1 VFVLRFFFFTFIISS
16 LAFVCHEQGSTCIG
30 FAPQHQ
36 VIVTGGRKG
45 DICIFD
51 VRGGSGSIKHRY
63 LGHDSCLKCMTI
75 DPHEQFY
82 CTGAADGDIKVNLR
96 ALHSRCH
103 RGENNIFNP
112 AVIFLFRFGIY
123 PPISWCTHSPPNTL
137 VLVSS
142 STSVRASRSYKWTRR
157 PGCSRVEQTV
167 RWKSDSCR
175 TGIINNGFWFEWLDL
190 LQP

>member
-1 VFVLRFFFFTFIISS
+1 MFVCFAIFLFLIPS

-82 CTGAADGDIKVNLR
+82 CTGAADGDIKVLSAR
-96 ALHSRCH
+96 HTCCCH
-103 RGENNIFNP
+103 CVVTGEH
-112 AVIFLFRFGIY
+112 IFLTVYFSDLEFVH
-123 PPISWCTHSPPNTL
+123 P
-137 VLVSS
+137 
-142 STSVRASRSYKWTRR
+142 SVDVHIPRRTRS
-157 PGCSRVEQTV
+157 
-167 RWKSDSCR
+167 
-175 TGIINNGFWFEWLDL
+175 F
-190 LQP
+190 

>member
-1 VFVLRFFFFTFIISS
+1 
-16 LAFVCHEQGSTCIG
+16 VCHEQGSTCIG

-82 CTGAADGDIKVNLR
+82 CTGAADGDIKVN
-96 ALHSRCH
+96 ALTALL
-103 RGENNIFNP
+103 
-112 AVIFLFRFGIY
+112 AVVAG
-123 PPISWCTHSPPNTL
+123 
-137 VLVSS
+137 
-142 STSVRASRSYKWTRR
+142 
-157 PGCSRVEQTV
+157 
-167 RWKSDSCR
+167 
-175 TGIINNGFWFEWLDL
+175 
-190 LQP
+190 

>member
-1 VFVLRFFFFTFIISS
+1 MLVMNINKINSLQLFIFIF

-82 CTGAADGDIKVNLR
+82 CTGAADGDVKVYF
-96 ALHSRCH
+96 AC
-103 RGENNIFNP
+103 
-112 AVIFLFRFGIY
+112 
-123 PPISWCTHSPPNTL
+123 
-137 VLVSS
+137 
-142 STSVRASRSYKWTRR
+142 
-157 PGCSRVEQTV
+157 
-167 RWKSDSCR
+167 
-175 TGIINNGFWFEWLDL
+175 
-190 LQP
+190 

>member
-1 VFVLRFFFFTFIISS
+1 MFVLQLFLLLS

-82 CTGAADGDIKVNLR
+82 CTGAADGDIKVNSR
-96 ALHSRCH
+96 ALH
-103 RGENNIFNP
+103 P
-112 AVIFLFRFGIY
+112 L
-123 PPISWCTHSPPNTL
+123 
-137 VLVSS
+137 SS
-142 STSVRASRSYKWTRR
+142 QRKMFIIVFFSDLEFIHPSVDVHIPRRTRS
-157 PGCSRVEQTV
+157 
-167 RWKSDSCR
+167 
-175 TGIINNGFWFEWLDL
+175 F
-190 LQP
+190 

>member
-1 VFVLRFFFFTFIISS
+1 M
-16 LAFVCHEQGSTCIG
+16 CHEQGSTCIG

-82 CTGAADGDIKVNLR
+82 CTGAADGDIKVSCVFSVYYHINIGTVNDETHVFQIWNLSTHQ
-96 ALHSRCH
+96 LMYT
-103 RGENNIFNP
+103 FP
-112 AVIFLFRFGIY
+112 AEHARSSFFKHIGQGVTQLQVDSSARLFSCGADG
-123 PPISWCTHSPPNTL
+123 SMK
-137 VLVSS
+137 
-142 STSVRASRSYKWTRR
+142 VRQLPDRYH
-157 PGCSRVEQTV
+157 
-167 RWKSDSCR
+167 
-175 TGIINNGFWFEWLDL
+175 
-190 LQP
+190 

>member
-1 VFVLRFFFFTFIISS
+1 MYFC

-30 FAPQHQ
+30 YAPQHQ

-82 CTGAADGDIKVNLR
+82 CTGAADGDIKVNI
-96 ALHSRCH
+96 AH
-103 RGENNIFNP
+103 IFF
-112 AVIFLFRFGIY
+112 IIQHIIMSLFFRFGIY
-123 PPISWCTHSPPNTL
+123 LLIS
-137 VLVSS
+137 
-142 STSVRASRSYKWTRR
+142 
-157 PGCSRVEQTV
+157 
-167 RWKSDSCR
+167 
-175 TGIINNGFWFEWLDL
+175 
-190 LQP
+190 

>member
-1 VFVLRFFFFTFIISS
+1 M
-16 LAFVCHEQGSTCIG
+16 CHEQGSTCIG

-82 CTGAADGDIKVNLR
+82 CTGAADGDIKVSYTAVQPCTRPAALNNYLNL
-96 ALHSRCH
+96 
-103 RGENNIFNP
+103 NILP
-112 AVIFLFRFGIY
+112 
-123 PPISWCTHSPPNTL
+123 
-137 VLVSS
+137 
-142 STSVRASRSYKWTRR
+142 
-157 PGCSRVEQTV
+157 
-167 RWKSDSCR
+167 
-175 TGIINNGFWFEWLDL
+175 DL
-190 LQP
+190 EFVHTPVNVHFCG

>member
-1 VFVLRFFFFTFIISS
+1 M
-16 LAFVCHEQGSTCIG
+16 CHEQGSTCIG

-82 CTGAADGDIKVNLR
+82 CTGAADGDIKV
-96 ALHSRCH
+96 
-103 RGENNIFNP
+103 
-112 AVIFLFRFGIY
+112 
-123 PPISWCTHSPPNTL
+123 
-137 VLVSS
+137 
-142 STSVRASRSYKWTRR
+142 
-157 PGCSRVEQTV
+157 
-167 RWKSDSCR
+167 SCVY
-175 TGIINNGFWFEWLDL
+175 L
-190 LQP
+190 

>member
-1 VFVLRFFFFTFIISS
+1 M
-16 LAFVCHEQGSTCIG
+16 CHEQGSTCIG

-82 CTGAADGDIKVNLR
+82 CTGAADGDIKVSCVYSVCY
-96 ALHSRCH
+96 HI
-103 RGENNIFNP
+103 NIRT
-112 AVIFLFRFGIY
+112 VTLIKHVVFRFGIY
-123 PPISWCTHSPPNTL
+123 LLIS
-137 VLVSS
+137 
-142 STSVRASRSYKWTRR
+142 
-157 PGCSRVEQTV
+157 
-167 RWKSDSCR
+167 
-175 TGIINNGFWFEWLDL
+175 
-190 LQP
+190 

>member
-1 VFVLRFFFFTFIISS
+1 M
-16 LAFVCHEQGSTCIG
+16 CHEQGSTCIG

-82 CTGAADGDIKVNLR
+82 CTGAADGDIKVKV
-96 ALHSRCH
+96 LHILCFGFTKIVYIH
-103 RGENNIFNP
+103 
-112 AVIFLFRFGIY
+112 IFLDLEFVY
-123 PPISWCTHSPPNTL
+123 
-137 VLVSS
+137 SS
-142 STSVRASRSYKWTRR
+142 NDVHFSCWT
-157 PGCSRVEQTV
+157 CS
-167 RWKSDSCR
+167 
-175 TGIINNGFWFEWLDL
+175 F
-190 LQP
+190 

>member
-1 VFVLRFFFFTFIISS
+1 MC

-82 CTGAADGDIKVNLR
+82 CTGAADGDIKVCIIEYRTILPCP
-96 ALHSRCH
+96 S
-103 RGENNIFNP
+103 
-112 AVIFLFRFGIY
+112 VKQLFKFKYYI
-123 PPISWCTHSPPNTL
+123 
-137 VLVSS
+137 
-142 STSVRASRSYKWTRR
+142 
-157 PGCSRVEQTV
+157 
-167 RWKSDSCR
+167 
-175 TGIINNGFWFEWLDL
+175 DL
-190 LQP
+190 EFVYTPVNVHFCG